1 MTTTMQL
8 IAKQTVGADGASSVT
23 FSNIPQTYTDLKVVL
38 SLRGDTAGAYGQV
51 LGLQF
56 NGTTSGYSA
65 KDVYGQGSG
74 TPTSGSYTTTTIGG
88 VAYARLGDGGITTP
102 TQTSN
107 TFINGEMY
115 IPNYTSSNYKSF
127 SYDFVPENNGT
138 NVYNTT
144 LLAGLW
150 SNSAAI
156 TSIKFAPA
164 NGNFVEFSTFYLY
177 GISNSTTTQAT
188 TVPYASGGDVITTD
202 GTYWYHAF
210 KYSGSFTPLKNL
222 TADVLV
228 VAGGGAGGNYTGG
241 GGGAG
246 GLLTFSAQALTSAT
260 NYNCTIGAG
269 GTAQSNYSTGR
280 GGSGGNSVFGALTAS
295 VGGGGGGGNA
305 SGYTGGANGG
315 SGGGAAGTGGTSA
328 GPGTGTSGQGNSGGT
343 GGGGYG
349 SGGGGGAG
357 AAGGNGPFNY
367 TGGGAGGIG
376 VYSTITDAMGAATVT
391 GVLSS
396 THYYYAGG
404 GGAGAYDSGGYG
416 AGGTGGGGNGGNPG
430 NNNGNAG
437 TANTGGGGGGGTG
450 GSSSGIGAN
459 GGSGI
464 IIVRYAV

>member
-8 IAKQTVGADGASSVT
+8 IAKQTVNAGGASSVT
-23 FSNIPQTYTDLKVVL
+23 FSNIPQTYTDLKVVCTMRTDRSATEDPVTITFNTGGTYSDRRL
-38 SLRGDTAGAYGQV
+38 WANGSSVASYNATTLNAEYANSTSSTAST
-51 LGLQF
+51 F
-56 NGTTSGYSA
+56 
-65 KDVYGQGSG
+65 
-74 TPTSGSYTTTTIGG
+74 
-88 VAYARLGDGGITTP
+88 
-102 TQTSN
+102 SN
-107 TFINGEMY
+107 FEMY
-115 IPNYTSSNYKSF
+115 IPNYTSSNAKSI
-127 SYDFVPENNGT
+127 SYDSVTENNATTG
-138 NVYNTT
+138 YNI
-144 LLAGLW
+144 LDAALW
-150 SNSAAI
+150 TKTPQEAI
-156 TSIKFAPA
+156 TSITLDPIY
-164 NGNFVEFSTFYLY
+164 GNFVQYCTFYLY